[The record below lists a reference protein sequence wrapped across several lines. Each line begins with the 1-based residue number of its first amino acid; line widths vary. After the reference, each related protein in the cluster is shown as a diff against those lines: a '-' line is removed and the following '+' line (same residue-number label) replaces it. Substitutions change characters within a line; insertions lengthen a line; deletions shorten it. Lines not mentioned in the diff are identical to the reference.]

1 MALNWNQEVSFA
13 SIKNLLTRKKGEDAP
28 VTGYPTKTTM
38 NLYQQDETK
47 VRLSTIVLAGVLG
60 LVVIVAIAKFGIID
74 PLSVVGAKEAELAH
88 QQQLLAEA
96 SEGGAEYDEIAEL
109 YEGYQAVFSSS
120 GIDAIAVLDMV
131 EKVVKPKAQVSQI
144 TFSDYMLTLTLN
156 DVPLDTVGN
165 LAKEIEK
172 QDMVA
177 SVNVSTATASKG
189 ESKKNVATLVI
200 TLVHE
205 EEEAK

>member
-1 MALNWNQEVSFA
+1 MALNWNQEVSLS
-13 SIKNLLTRKKGEDAP
+13 SIKNLIARKKGEDAP

-60 LVVIVAIAKFGIID
+60 LVVVVAVVKFGIVD
-74 PLSVVGAKEAELAH
+74 PLSIIGSREAELAR
-88 QQQLLAEA
+88 QQELLTEV
-96 SEGGAEYDEIAEL
+96 SKGYAEYDEIAEL

-156 DVPLDTVGN
+156 DVPLDTVGT

-177 SVNVSTATASKG
+177 SVNVSTATSSKG
-189 ESKKNVATLVI
+189 ENKKNVATLVI

-205 EEEAK
+205 EEEK

>member
-13 SIKNLLTRKKGEDAP
+13 SIKNLLTRKKGEEVV

-60 LVVIVAIAKFGIID
+60 LVIIVAVAKFGIID
-74 PLSVVGAKEAELAH
+74 PLSVVGAKEAELAR
-88 QQQLLAEA
+88 QQQLLVEA
-96 SEGGAEYDEIAEL
+96 SQGNADYAEVAEL

-131 EKVVKPKAQVSQI
+131 ENVVKPKAKVSQI

>member
-1 MALNWNQEVSFA
+1 MALNWNQEVSLS
-13 SIKNLLTRKKGEDAP
+13 SIKNLIARKKGEDAP

-60 LVVIVAIAKFGIID
+60 LVVVVAVVKFGIVD
-74 PLSVVGAKEAELAH
+74 PLSIIGSREAELAR
-88 QQQLLAEA
+88 QQELLTEV
-96 SEGGAEYDEIAEL
+96 SKGYAEYDEIAEL

-177 SVNVSTATASKG
+177 SVNVSTATSSKG
-189 ESKKNVATLVI
+189 ENKKNVATLVI

-205 EEEAK
+205 EEEK